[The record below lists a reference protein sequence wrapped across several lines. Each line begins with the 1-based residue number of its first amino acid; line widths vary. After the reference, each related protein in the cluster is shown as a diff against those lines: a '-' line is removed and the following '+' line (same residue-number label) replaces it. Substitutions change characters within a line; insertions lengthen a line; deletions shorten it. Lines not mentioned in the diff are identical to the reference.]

1 MTEKPRVPHNLEDLA
16 SEIAKLIA
24 SVEDP
29 NVTLGIESDGY
40 GKCVEAMWR
49 AAYMAHELVASRLG
63 VTGFQH
69 GMSSLHLL
77 GALRS
82 LEGPYMIVD
91 ASQALYPQYDLVGK
105 VQNFLAGQDVCSWLA
120 REASKKLD
128 DAAKEPEFN
137 EWTDEN
143 GEAQRMR
150 NVHPTVEAHWKRLA
164 EYAPTE
170 AAAMTR
176 PAPGG
181 W

>member
-1 MTEKPRVPHNLEDLA
+1 MNTQQKPPVPNHLEGLV
-16 SEIAKLIA
+16 EMIEGLID
-24 SVEDP
+24 SVADQDA
-29 NVTLGIESDGY
+29 TIGRESDGY

-69 GMSSLHLL
+69 GMSSLALL

-105 VQNFLAGQDVCSWLA
+105 VQNFLAGQDVRSWLA

-143 GEAQRMR
+143 GEVQRMR

-164 EYAPTE
+164 AYTPPEVAS
-170 AAAMTR
+170 
-176 PAPGG
+176 
-181 W
+181 

>member
-1 MTEKPRVPHNLEDLA
+1 MTEKPKAPRNLEDLA

-29 NVTLGIESDGY
+29 SVTLGIESGGY

-69 GMSSLHLL
+69 GMSSLALL
-77 GALRS
+77 GALRG

-91 ASQALYPQYDLVGK
+91 ASQALHPQYDLVGK
-105 VQNFLAGQDVCSWLA
+105 VQNFPAGQGVRSWLA
-120 REASKKLD
+120 REASKKLAA
-128 DAAKEPEFN
+128 AAKEPEFN
-137 EWTDEN
+137 EWTDEF

-164 EYAPTE
+164 AYTPSEE
-170 AAAMTR
+170 AS
-176 PAPGG
+176 
-181 W
+181 